1 MKSPQDHFDKA
12 TELFNAGFY
21 SQAAKKRA
29 ADYLNRAYYLI
40 KSQIQHEILEQ
51 RKASPEQF
59 EALTDLYYSVPDLHH
74 WKEKHDTLFSGY
86 PLHVEQ
92 IKMLIELRGAI
103 KGAEIITVERP
114 EIEVKAELVRKTI
127 AEEMAQRKQQYIE
140 NLDLAK
146 LFNGLSVSVNAH
158 YVNHHKGTVYTRY
171 FFYLRGK
178 LTSLNMIMAVAY
190 AFGNDAKQV

>member
-12 TELFNAGFY
+12 TELFNAGFH

-29 ADYLNRAYYLI
+29 TDYLNRAYDLI
-40 KSQIQHEILEQ
+40 KSQMQDEILEQ

-92 IKMLIELRGAI
+92 IKMFIELRGAI
-103 KGAEIITVERP
+103 KVAEIITVERP

-127 AEEMAQRKQQYIE
+127 AEEMALRKQQYIE

-190 AFGNDAKQV
+190 AFENDAKQV

>member
-1 MKSPQDHFDKA
+1 MKSHQSYFDKA
-12 TELFNAGFY
+12 TELFNAGFL

-29 ADYLNRAYYLI
+29 IDSLNRAYDLI
-40 KSQIQHEILEQ
+40 KSQMQGEILEQ

-103 KGAEIITVERP
+103 KGAEIIIVERP
-114 EIEVKAELVRKTI
+114 EVEVKAEQVRKTI
-127 AEEMAQRKQQYIE
+127 AEEMAQREQQYIE

-146 LFNGLSVSVNAH
+146 LFNGLKVSVNAH
-158 YVNHHKGTVYTRY
+158 YVNHFKGTTYTRY
-171 FFYLRGK
+171 FFYLNGK

-190 AFGNDAKQV
+190 AFDKSTKQA